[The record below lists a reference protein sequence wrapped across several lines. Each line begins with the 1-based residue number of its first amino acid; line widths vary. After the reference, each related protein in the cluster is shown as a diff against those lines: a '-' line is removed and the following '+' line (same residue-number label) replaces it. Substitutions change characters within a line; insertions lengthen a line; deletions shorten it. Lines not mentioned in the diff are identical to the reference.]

1 MPPSSADTDTD
12 TDTAAA
18 VEALLNEQ
26 PGSLPALDIAVSDFH
41 LRGRALGRL
50 EVIATN
56 HGSEGAQREW
66 HLQTFNLTTPEAAL
80 HATGNWALLNP
91 ASTSPDAQR
100 RTVLNFQLD
109 INDSGALLQRFGMAE
124 VIRRGKGQMR
134 GQVRWRGAPL
144 SPDYASMNGQ
154 INLNFESGQFL
165 KAEPGLAKLL
175 SVLSLQSLPR
185 RLTLDFRD
193 VFSQGFAF
201 DFVRGDVTLS
211 EGIAST
217 NNLQMKGV
225 NAAVLMEGSANVAHE
240 TQNLHVVVVPEINA
254 MSASLV
260 ATAINPVVGL
270 GSFLAQ
276 MFLRGPL
283 MQAATQE
290 FSIDGTWA
298 EPRVER
304 IARSKKGIPA
314 APAPATTT
322 NTTTPPEGATE

>member
-1 MPPSSADTDTD
+1 MPPSSAD

-56 HGSEGAQREW
+56 HGSEGAQRAW

-80 HATGNWALLNP
+80 SANGSWALLNP
-91 ASTSPDAQR
+91 SASTPGAQR
-100 RTVLNFQLD
+100 RTELSFHLD
-109 INDSGALLQRFGMAE
+109 INDSGALLQRFGMAG

-201 DFVRGDVTLS
+201 DFVRGDVTLA

-225 NAAVLMEGSANVAHE
+225 NAAVLMEGSANIAKE

-254 MSASLV
+254 MTASLV

-290 FSIDGTWA
+290 FHIDGTWA
-298 EPRVER
+298 DPRVER
-304 IARSKKGIPA
+304 VQRGSKDA
-314 APAPATTT
+314 AAADKTPPTPTTPTTT
-322 NTTTPPEGATE
+322 APTTEGVAP